1 MSEATIPIKELM
13 EKTEQWLLG
22 QGYKK
27 STLGFYRAT
36 WNRFLSYSASPAYSR
51 ETAEQFL
58 LQYFGVD
65 VHAIDQTLDGRMRH
79 ARRHM
84 NALDEIFRTGT
95 VCRRKVYGVAS
106 IDDDC
111 FDKFFSDY
119 LSYCKMQNFSRSWMD
134 NTIAALRLFLLAVH
148 SSNTQNIKSINAETI
163 NCFSTAMSNASEICM
178 NVRRA
183 RCRQV
188 GAYLHWLYDH
198 KYTDLDYSL
207 QLPNFKRT
215 APQIP
220 QVWSP
225 EEIDKIL
232 AVIDTANPVG
242 RRNYAIFLLLARTGL
257 RISDVLGL
265 KFSNINWKENCI
277 SLSQQKTGNA
287 LSLPLSK
294 ELGMAIISYLQD
306 GRPQSSSAFIF
317 LSHNAPFQPLGE
329 HNNFN
334 PEFHKYLRR
343 AGIAIPTMK
352 TLDPKKAENKAEKA
366 AVNGSAE
373 DASVSAPSVQ
383 IDLSKVKIEPLFADD
398 VDFETF
404 SKSDFRVVK
413 IEACEAVPKSKKLL
427 KFTLNDGTDRK
438 RTILSGIHEY
448 YGPEELVGKTC
459 VAITNLPPR
468 KMMGIDSEGMLI
480 SAVYEYDGREGLN
493 LLMLDDSIPAG
504 AKLY

>member
-1 MSEATIPIKELM
+1 MAQAVGFSRALATVRR
-13 EKTEQWLLG
+13 TV
-22 QGYKK
+22 
-27 STLGFYRAT
+27 A
-36 WNRFLSYSASPAYSR
+36 
-51 ETAEQFL
+51 
-58 LQYFGVD
+58 
-65 VHAIDQTLDGRMRH
+65 
-79 ARRHM
+79 ARRD
-84 NALDEIFRTGT
+84 AKRRARAVRIPPCSPCI
-95 VCRRKVYGVAS
+95 VCRKNKKQRPAGCCLWRRRWDSNPRGIAAKL
-106 IDDDC
+106 I
-111 FDKFFSDY
+111 
-119 LSYCKMQNFSRSWMD
+119 SRSWMD

-343 AGIAIPTMK
+343 AGIAIPTKRHTGVHTIRHSFATNMLRK
-352 TLDPKKAENKAEKA
+352 GTPVQDVSQILGHSNI
-366 AVNGSAE
+366 
-373 DASVSAPSVQ
+373 SVTETYLRVDIEHMRLCS
-383 IDLSKVKIEPLFADD
+383 LSL
-398 VDFETF
+398 
-404 SKSDFRVVK
+404 
-413 IEACEAVPKSKKLL
+413 
-427 KFTLNDGTDRK
+427 
-438 RTILSGIHEY
+438 
-448 YGPEELVGKTC
+448 
-459 VAITNLPPR
+459 
-468 KMMGIDSEGMLI
+468 
-480 SAVYEYDGREGLN
+480 EGL
-493 LLMLDDSIPAG
+493 L
-504 AKLY
+504 